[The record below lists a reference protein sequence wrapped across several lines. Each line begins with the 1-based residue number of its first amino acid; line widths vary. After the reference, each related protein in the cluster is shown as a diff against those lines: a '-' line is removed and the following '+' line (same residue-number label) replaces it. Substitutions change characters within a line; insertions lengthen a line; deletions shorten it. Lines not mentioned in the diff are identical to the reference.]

1 MSTLVRP
8 IKAQPRLII
17 AVLLGGLLYFV
28 LPGRQ
33 ATRLLEAWDCST
45 GLYLVLV
52 LAMMARSDI
61 DKNPSGRPPC
71 RMKARW

>member
-33 ATRLLEAWDCST
+33 ADAPAGWPGIVST

-52 LAMMARSDI
+52 LAMMARSNI
-61 DKNPSGRPPC
+61 DRIRWPGRP
-71 RMKARW
+71 AG